1 MFIAHIQHRLKWFLQ
16 VMGALGQTQMDED
29 KFMKKYIC
37 ASVNHIFVGMNEPY
51 INLALVLGRISGKS
65 W

>member
-37 ASVNHIFVGMNEPY
+37 ASVKHI
-51 INLALVLGRISGKS
+51 ISRDE
-65 W
+65 